1 MDNLR
6 ICEVKGFNAPVDTIV
21 TFFRVMKS
29 ERLFGVTERAFAKW
43 QSTATLYTRWIRSGE
58 YSFSLEVVHK

>member
-6 ICEVKGFNAPVDTIV
+6 ICEVKGFNAPPDTIV
-21 TFFRVMKS
+21 TFQGNEVGRVIRS
-29 ERLFGVTERAFAKW
+29 DREGICQIAINSDIIH
-43 QSTATLYTRWIRSGE
+43 QWIRSNE